1 MIEVRGRMS
10 KEDKNFYLVREDVL
24 SDSML
29 KTLEAKLLLES
40 GSVESVREAIDQ
52 VGVSRSAFYKYRDTI
67 LPFHTMII
75 EQIVTLSVHLEDR
88 SGALSRVLSTVASLG
103 CNLLTINQTIPLQGY
118 ATVIL
123 TMEIGESNLK
133 LSSLLERIKEI
144 EAVSNAE
151 IIGSGA

>member
-1 MIEVRGRMS
+1 MS

-40 GSVESVREAIDQ
+40 GTVESVREAIDQ

-144 EAVSNAE
+144 EAVNNAE

>member
-40 GSVESVREAIDQ
+40 GAVESVREAIDQ

>member
-1 MIEVRGRMS
+1 MS
-10 KEDKNFYLVREDVL
+10 NEDKNFYLVREDVL

-40 GSVESVREAIDQ
+40 GTVESVREAIDQ

>member
-1 MIEVRGRMS
+1 MS

-29 KTLEAKLLLES
+29 KTLQAKLLLES
-40 GSVESVREAIDQ
+40 GTVESVREAIDE

-75 EQIVTLSVHLEDR
+75 EQIVTLSVHLEDC
-88 SGALSRVLSTVASLG
+88 SGALSRVLSTVAQLG

-123 TMEIGESNLK
+123 TMEIGESNLR
-133 LSSLLERIKEI
+133 LNDLLVKIKEI
-144 EAVSNAE
+144 EAVNNAE

>member
-1 MIEVRGRMS
+1 MS
-10 KEDKNFYLVREDVL
+10 NEDKNFYLVREDVL

-40 GSVESVREAIDQ
+40 GTVESVREAIDQ

-133 LSSLLERIKEI
+133 LSSLLEKIKEI
-144 EAVSNAE
+144 EAVNNAE

>member
-1 MIEVRGRMS
+1 MS
-10 KEDKNFYLVREDVL
+10 NGEKNFFLVREDVL

-29 KTLEAKLLLES
+29 KTLKAKLLLES
-40 GSVESVREAIDQ
+40 GAADSVREAIDQ

-75 EQIVTLSVHLEDR
+75 EQIFTLSIHLEDR
-88 SGALSRVLSTVASLG
+88 SGALSNVLSTVASLG
-103 CNLLTINQTIPLQGY
+103 CNILTINQTIPLQGY

-123 TMEIGESNLK
+123 TMEIGESDLQLN
-133 LSSLLERIKEI
+133 SLIDRIKQI
-144 EAVSNAE
+144 EAVNNAE

>member
-1 MIEVRGRMS
+1 MS

-29 KTLEAKLLLES
+29 KTLQAKLLLES
-40 GSVESVREAIDQ
+40 GTVESVREAIDE

-88 SGALSRVLSTVASLG
+88 SGALSRVLSTVAQLG

-123 TMEIGESNLK
+123 TMEIGESNLR
-133 LSSLLERIKEI
+133 LNSLLEKIKDI
-144 EAVSNAE
+144 EAVNNAE

>member
-1 MIEVRGRMS
+1 MS

-29 KTLEAKLLLES
+29 KTLQAKLLLES
-40 GSVESVREAIDQ
+40 GTVESVREAIDE

-88 SGALSRVLSTVASLG
+88 SGALSRVLSTVAQLG

-123 TMEIGESNLK
+123 TMEIGEANLR
-133 LSSLLERIKEI
+133 LNSLLEKIKEI
-144 EAVSNAE
+144 EAVNNAE

>member
-1 MIEVRGRMS
+1 MS

-29 KTLEAKLLLES
+29 KTLQAKLLLES
-40 GSVESVREAIDQ
+40 GTVESVREAIDE

-88 SGALSRVLSTVASLG
+88 SGALSRVLSTVAQLG

-123 TMEIGESNLK
+123 TMEIGESNLR
-133 LSSLLERIKEI
+133 LNDLLVKIKEI
-144 EAVSNAE
+144 EAVNNAE

>member
-1 MIEVRGRMS
+1 MS

-40 GSVESVREAIDQ
+40 GAVESVREAIDQ

>member
-1 MIEVRGRMS
+1 MS
-10 KEDKNFYLVREDVL
+10 KDDKNFYLVREDVL

-29 KTLEAKLLLES
+29 KTLQAKLLLES
-40 GSVESVREAIDQ
+40 GTVESVREAIDE

-123 TMEIGESNLK
+123 TMEIGETNLRISNL
-133 LSSLLERIKEI
+133 LEKIKDI
-144 EAVSNAE
+144 EAVNNAE

>member
-1 MIEVRGRMS
+1 MS
-10 KEDKNFYLVREDVL
+10 KEEKNFYLVREDVL

-29 KTLEAKLLLES
+29 KTLQAKLLLES
-40 GSVESVREAIDQ
+40 GTVESVREAIDE

-88 SGALSRVLSTVASLG
+88 SGALSRVLSTVAQLG

-123 TMEIGESNLK
+123 TMEIGESNLR
-133 LSSLLERIKEI
+133 LNDLLEKIKEI
-144 EAVSNAE
+144 EAVNNAE

>member
-1 MIEVRGRMS
+1 MS

-29 KTLEAKLLLES
+29 KTLQAKLLLES
-40 GSVESVREAIDQ
+40 GTVESVREAIDE

-88 SGALSRVLSTVASLG
+88 SGALSRVLSTVAQLG

-123 TMEIGESNLK
+123 TMEIGESNLR
-133 LSSLLERIKEI
+133 LNDLLEKIKGI
-144 EAVSNAE
+144 EAVNNAE

>member
-1 MIEVRGRMS
+1 MS

-40 GSVESVREAIDQ
+40 GTVESVREAIDK

-123 TMEIGESNLK
+123 TMEIGEANLR
-133 LSSLLERIKEI
+133 LSSLLEKIKEI

>member
-1 MIEVRGRMS
+1 MS
-10 KEDKNFYLVREDVL
+10 NEEKNFYLVREDVL

-29 KTLEAKLLLES
+29 KTLKAKLLLES
-40 GSVESVREAIDQ
+40 GAADSVREAIDQ

-75 EQIVTLSVHLEDR
+75 EQIFTLSIHLEDR
-88 SGALSRVLSTVASLG
+88 SGALSNVLSTVASLG
-103 CNLLTINQTIPLQGY
+103 CNILTINQTIPLQGY

-123 TMEIGESNLK
+123 TMEIGEADLQLN
-133 LSSLLERIKEI
+133 SLIDKIKQMD
-144 EAVSNAE
+144 AVNNAE

>member
-1 MIEVRGRMS
+1 MS
-10 KEDKNFYLVREDVL
+10 KDEKNFFLVREDVL

-29 KTLEAKLLLES
+29 KTLKAKLLLES
-40 GSVESVREAIDQ
+40 GAADSVREAIDQ

-75 EQIVTLSVHLEDR
+75 EQIFTLSIHLEDR
-88 SGALSRVLSTVASLG
+88 SGALSNVLSTVASLG
-103 CNLLTINQTIPLQGY
+103 CNILTINQTIPLQGY

-123 TMEIGESNLK
+123 TMEIGESNLQ
-133 LSSLLERIKEI
+133 LNSLIDRIKQI

>member
-1 MIEVRGRMS
+1 MS
-10 KEDKNFYLVREDVL
+10 KDDKNFYLVREDVL

-29 KTLEAKLLLES
+29 KTLQAKLLLES
-40 GSVESVREAIDQ
+40 GTVESVREAIDE

-123 TMEIGESNLK
+123 TMEIGETNLRLSNL
-133 LSSLLERIKEI
+133 LEKIKDI
-144 EAVSNAE
+144 EAVNNAE

>member
-1 MIEVRGRMS
+1 MS

-29 KTLEAKLLLES
+29 KTLQAKLLLES
-40 GSVESVREAIDQ
+40 GTVESVREAIDE

-88 SGALSRVLSTVASLG
+88 SGALSRVLSTVAQLG

-123 TMEIGESNLK
+123 TMEIGEANLR
-133 LSSLLERIKEI
+133 LNSLLEKIKEI
-144 EAVSNAE
+144 EAVNHAE

>member
-1 MIEVRGRMS
+1 MS